1 MGIQIIVTLLAGL
14 ILMLMAVFI
23 WSFIRTTAGTRYDL
37 SFYERD
43 KAYQPGAVVKRRYQ
57 NAGHLLYRLI
67 DTLRYAYPIL
77 RVYLLRALS
86 PKFREK
92 IMITTATANSCPQ

>member
-1 MGIQIIVTLLAGL
+1 MGIQIIVTVLAGL

-23 WSFIRTTAGTRYDL
+23 WSFIRTAGGTRYDL
-37 SFYERD
+37 SFYEKD

-57 NAGHLLYRLI
+57 NASHLLYRLM
-67 DTLRYAYPIL
+67 DTLRYSYPIL
-77 RVYLLRALS
+77 HVYLLRTLP

-92 IMITTATANSCPQ
+92 IMITTATANRCPQ